1 MTTRVVVT
9 TPTSQIALRPLLEA
23 AMHAQLRI
31 IETGLRRTERRLH
44 DFENQYNMSSEEFY
58 QRLTQD
64 QIEETLDT
72 IEWAGEYH
80 TLLRLRQQH
89 ETLKEA
95 RIAD

>member
-1 MTTRVVVT
+1 MTTQVIVT
-9 TPTSQIALRPLLEA
+9 APTGSIALRPLLEA
-23 AMHAQLRI
+23 AMSIQLRVI
-31 IETGLRRTERRLH
+31 KTGLRRTERRLQN
-44 DFENQYNMSSEEFY
+44 FENQYNMSSKEFY